1 MQRYQNYKITI
12 TFETDREL
20 NAEELDH
27 LETALIT
34 QVLEPATLDGE
45 DVEYQ
50 TYNQI
55 ITTEEG
61 ESK

>member
-1 MQRYQNYKITI
+1 MQNYQVTI
-12 TFETDREL
+12 TFETDKEL
-20 NAEELDH
+20 NAEELDA

-45 DVEYQ
+45 NAEYQ

-55 ITTEEG
+55 IITKEG

>member
-1 MQRYQNYKITI
+1 MHSHKVVI

-20 NAEELDH
+20 SAEELDH

-45 DVEYQ
+45 DVDYQ
-50 TYNQI
+50 TYNQV
-55 ITTEEG
+55 ITTTEG
-61 ESK
+61 ENK

>member
-1 MQRYQNYKITI
+1 MQYHSHKITI

-50 TYNQI
+50 TYNQV

>member
-1 MQRYQNYKITI
+1 MQYHSNKITI

-55 ITTEEG
+55 ITTQEG
-61 ESK
+61 ENK